1 MFSSVIQYSGHIITR
16 RKVCE
21 EGGANQRYQDYSGY
35 ILGTKDINNF

>member
-21 EGGANQRYQDYSGY
+21 EGGASQHYQDCSGY
-35 ILGTKDINNF
+35 ILGLKDKDNF